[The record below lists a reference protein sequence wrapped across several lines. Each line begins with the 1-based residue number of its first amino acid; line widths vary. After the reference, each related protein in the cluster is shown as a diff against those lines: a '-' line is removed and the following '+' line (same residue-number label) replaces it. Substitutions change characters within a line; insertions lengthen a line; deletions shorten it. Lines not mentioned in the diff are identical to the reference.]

1 MGLIL
6 RETSGIQRN
15 LPRPSNTPQRQ
26 QSNIQ
31 QNTNNV
37 LEIHRGMNNTT
48 NNMAANGIV
57 TEQVGENFEH
67 ISHMRHLNRR
77 LLGKYI
83 ICFYT
88 STF

>member
-37 LEIHRGMNNTT
+37 LEIHRGGNNTT

-57 TEQVGENFEH
+57 TEQAGENFEH

-88 STF
+88 RTF

>member
-31 QNTNNV
+31 NPNNV
-37 LEIHRGMNNTT
+37 LEIHRGNNT

-57 TEQVGENFEH
+57 TEGGENSEH
-67 ISHMRHLNRR
+67 ISHMRHFNRR
-77 LLGKYI
+77 LLGK
-83 ICFYT
+83 
-88 STF
+88 

>member
-1 MGLIL
+1 MCILVILYIRMGLIL

-31 QNTNNV
+31 NPNNV
-37 LEIHRGMNNTT
+37 LEVHRV
-48 NNMAANGIV
+48 NNMAANGIL
-57 TEQVGENFEH
+57 TEAGENFENV
-67 ISHMRHLNRR
+67 SHMRHFNRR

-83 ICFYT
+83 
-88 STF
+88 